1 MAVLASLPAWL
12 TTLLIGVLFLGCFTG
27 LAALRRQKPSIRFL
41 VEGGML
47 TAAAVALCVFV
58 EPIYPIL
65 FLVILYLVT
74 MRVRLL
80 VDLSNVLTS
89 RRRFRAALAVQGF
102 AMRLGP
108 DLASR
113 QIALISR
120 GVTQLRIGEPQA
132 AYFTLK
138 GVLLEGQIKLAV
150 REQAAGYYNL
160 GVACERTARPQEA
173 ERCFRAAIEALPS
186 SIYALGADK
195 ALKRAAERNAGA
207 RASGGPGSSDTDGR
221 PAG

>member
-1 MAVLASLPAWL
+1 MAVLATLPAWL
-12 TTLLIGVLFLGCFTG
+12 TTLLIGALFLVTFTG
-27 LAALRRQKPSIRFL
+27 LSLLRRQKPSIRFL

-58 EPIYPIL
+58 EPLHPIL

-80 VDLSNVLTS
+80 VDLSNVLAS
-89 RRRFRAALAVQGF
+89 RRRFRAALAVAGF
-102 AMRLGP
+102 GLRLAP
-108 DLASR
+108 DPASR
-113 QIALISR
+113 QVALISR
-120 GVTQLRIGEPQA
+120 GVTQLRMGDPLA

-138 GVLLEGQIKLAV
+138 GVLLDEQVKPAA
-150 REQAAGYYNL
+150 RDQAAGYYNL
-160 GVACERTARPQEA
+160 GVACERTARREEA

-195 ALKRAAERNAGA
+195 ALKRAASRAGEA
-207 RASGGPGSSDTDGR
+207 PGTPPS
-221 PAG
+221 A

>member
-12 TTLLIGVLFLGCFTG
+12 TTLLIGALFLGCFTG

-41 VEGGML
+41 VEGGIL
-47 TAAAVALCVFV
+47 TAAAVALCFLARPV
-58 EPIYPIL
+58 YPIL

-89 RRRFRAALAVQGF
+89 RRCFRAALTVQDF

-108 DLASR
+108 DSASR

-120 GVTQLRIGEPQA
+120 GVTQLRMGEPQA

-138 GVLLEGQIKLAV
+138 SVLLDEAIKPAA
-150 REQAAGYYNL
+150 RDQAAGFYNL
-160 GVACERTARPQEA
+160 GVACERTNRPQEA
-173 ERCFRAAIEALPS
+173 ERCFRAAIEAMPS

-195 ALKRAAERNAGA
+195 ALKRAASRDG
-207 RASGGPGSSDTDGR
+207 RGSASGGEAPGVPPT
-221 PAG
+221 A

>member
-1 MAVLASLPAWL
+1 MAVLGSLPAWL
-12 TTLLIGVLFLGCFTG
+12 TTLLVGVLFLGTFTG
-27 LAALRRQKPSIRFL
+27 LTVLRRQKPSIRFL
-41 VEGGML
+41 IEGGIL
-47 TAAAVALCVFV
+47 TSAAVALCLLARPVH
-58 EPIYPIL
+58 PIL

-89 RRRFRAALAVQGF
+89 RRRFPAALAVPGV
-102 AMRLGP
+102 ALRLGP
-108 DLASR
+108 DPASR

-120 GVTQLRIGEPQA
+120 GVTQLRMGEPQA

-138 GVLLEGQIKLAV
+138 GVLLEEHVRLAV
-150 REQAAGYYNL
+150 RERAAGYYNL

-173 ERCFRAAIEALPS
+173 ERCFRQTIETMPG

-195 ALKRAAERNAGA
+195 ALKRGA
-207 RASGGPGSSDTDGR
+207 SRHTD
-221 PAG
+221 

>member
-1 MAVLASLPAWL
+1 MDALTSLPFWL
-12 TTLLIGVLFLGCFTG
+12 VTLLAGALFLGCFTG
-27 LAALRRQKPSIRFL
+27 LTLLRRQKPSIRFL
-41 VEGGML
+41 VEGGVL
-47 TAAAVALCVFV
+47 TAAAVALGVFV
-58 EPIYPIL
+58 GPLHPIL

-80 VDLSNVLTS
+80 VDLSNVLTG

-120 GVTQLRIGEPQA
+120 GVTQLRMEEPQA
-132 AYFTLK
+132 AYFTLQ
-138 GVLLEGQIKLAV
+138 GVLLGEQVKLAV
-150 REQAAGYYNL
+150 REQAAGFYNL
-160 GVACERTARPQEA
+160 GVACERTNHPQEA
-173 ERCFRAAIEALPS
+173 ERCFRAAIEAMPS

-195 ALKRAAERNAGA
+195 ALKRAASRDG
-207 RASGGPGSSDTDGR
+207 RGSASGGEAPGAPPT
-221 PAG
+221 A

>member
-1 MAVLASLPAWL
+1 MAVLATLPAWL
-12 TTLLIGVLFLGCFTG
+12 TILLIGALFLGCFTG

-41 VEGGML
+41 VEGGIL

-58 EPIYPIL
+58 GPIHPIL

-80 VDLSNVLTS
+80 VDLSNVLTG

-108 DLASR
+108 DPASR
-113 QIALISR
+113 QVALISR
-120 GVTQLRIGEPQA
+120 GVTQLKMGNPQA
-132 AYFTLK
+132 AYFTLTS
-138 GVLLEGQIKLAV
+138 VLQD
-150 REQAAGYYNL
+150 EQVKPAARDHAAGSYNL
-160 GVACERTARPQEA
+160 GVACERTNRPQEA
-173 ERCFRAAIEALPS
+173 ERCFRAAIEAMPS

-195 ALKRAAERNAGA
+195 ALKRAASRNGRGSAPGGETPGA
-207 RASGGPGSSDTDGR
+207 PPTA
-221 PAG
+221 